1 LLQREKK
8 GTWHYGVPD
17 KYAVWYEEMR
27 PDRSSDADSYALLQ
41 AGLDHINQGFSVFD
55 RHLRLVG
62 WNQKFLELLD
72 FPDWIGHR
80 GTPFETLIRYNAERG
95 EYGPG
100 DAEQQVA
107 ERVEQARRFEPHFF
121 ERTRPTGE
129 ILAIRG
135 DPLPEGGFV
144 TVYTDVTEQRHYERL
159 IREQNEELERRVR
172 ERTADLH
179 AAHDQLLDAIAKQKD
194 IAEALAVSES
204 RLQLIIDRVP
214 AGIAYWDKDVQ
225 CLFANRRFA
234 TAFGR
239 RKEECIGRPATEV
252 VGDETLAELQGYVD
266 RVLGGE
272 SVTFEYEATLARR
285 RPATVRTNL
294 IPEINEHGEVA
305 GFFILSLDITR
316 QKKAETAILQAEKME
331 AVGQLSS
338 GIAHDFNNLL
348 TVVLGNLIPFR
359 DRCRDPDDRA
369 EFLDPAIEAA
379 RKGAKLTDRLL
390 SFARRQPLS
399 RQPVDVEDLVA
410 GMVRL
415 FRRSLPND
423 IEIVTATGGQP
434 YPALVDPHQL
444 ENALLNLA
452 INARDAMPKGGRLAF
467 ETTFLT
473 VPEHSAS
480 EDDIA
485 PGEYVRI
492 GVQDTG
498 GGMDPATR
506 ARVFEPFFT
515 TKQGE
520 GGSGLGLSMVYG
532 FVKQSHGAIRIESEP
547 SHGTKVVILLPR
559 ARQAD
564 ESDDVSIRSGRF
576 RAAEDDLLLLVEDN
590 EQVRAVVRRQL
601 TDLGYRLI
609 EAGDADEALELLEN
623 VPDFTVLVSDIV
635 MPGAMTGIDLGERA
649 RAVKPDLKIILMTGY
664 AGRDRMRDLDT
675 CPFPVLRKPFDQ
687 VQLVTA
693 LTNQP
698 T

>member
-1 LLQREKK
+1 
-8 GTWHYGVPD
+8 
-17 KYAVWYEEMR
+17 MR
-27 PDRSSDADSYALLQ
+27 PEVSSDADSYALLQ

-55 RHLRLVG
+55 RRLRLVG
-62 WNQKFLELLD
+62 WNRKFLELLD
-72 FPDWIGHR
+72 FPDWIGFR
-80 GTPFETLIRYNAERG
+80 GAPFSSLIRYNAERG

-100 DAEQQVA
+100 DLDEQVA
-107 ERVEQARRFEPHFF
+107 TRVAEAEMFVPHFF

-135 DPLPEGGFV
+135 EPLPEGGFV
-144 TVYTDVTEQRHYERL
+144 TVYTDVTEQRKYERL

-179 AAHDQLLDAIAKQKD
+179 AAHDQLLDSIAKQKD
-194 IAEALAVSES
+194 IAEALSISES

-214 AGIAYWDKDVQ
+214 AGIAYWDKDVR
-225 CLFANRRFA
+225 CRFANRRFA
-234 TAFGR
+234 AAFGR
-239 RKEECIGRPATEV
+239 RKEDCIGRPATEV
-252 VGDETLAELQGYVD
+252 VGERTLGELQAYID

-272 SVTFEYEATLARR
+272 SVSFEYETILARG

-294 IPEINEHGEVA
+294 IPENNERDEVA

-316 QKKAETAILQAEKME
+316 QKKAEAAILQAEKME
-331 AVGQLSS
+331 AIGQLSS

-348 TVVLGNLIPFR
+348 TVVLGNLIPLR
-359 DRCRDPDDRA
+359 DRCEDPDDRS

-399 RQPVDVEDLVA
+399 RRPVDVEDLVA

-415 FRRSLPND
+415 FRRSLPSD

-434 YPALVDPHQL
+434 YSALADPHQL

-473 VPEHSAS
+473 VPEDSAS
-480 EDDIA
+480 ENDIA

-492 GVQDTG
+492 SVRDTG
-498 GGMDPATR
+498 AGMDAATR

-547 SHGTKVVILLPR
+547 GHGTKVVIVLPR
-559 ARQAD
+559 AREAD
-564 ESDDVSIRSGRF
+564 EPGDASGRSGRF

-601 TDLGYRLI
+601 TELGYRLV
-609 EAGDADEALELLEN
+609 EAADADEALELLDN

-635 MPGAMTGIDLGERA
+635 MPGAMTGIDLGEQA
-649 RAVKPDLKIILMTGY
+649 RTMKPKLKIILMTGY

-675 CPFPVLRKPFDQ
+675 CPFPVLRKPFDRD
-687 VQLVTA
+687 QLVNA
-693 LTNQP
+693 LKRGTGVP
-698 T
+698 

>member
-1 LLQREKK
+1 
-8 GTWHYGVPD
+8 
-17 KYAVWYEEMR
+17 MR
-27 PDRSSDADSYALLQ
+27 PEPSSDADSYALLQ

-55 RHLRLVG
+55 RHLRLIG

-72 FPDWIGHR
+72 FPDWIAYR
-80 GTPFETLIRYNAERG
+80 GAPFETLIRFNAERG

-100 DAEQQVA
+100 VVETQVA
-107 ERVEQARRFEPHFF
+107 ERVAQARRFEPHAF

-135 DPLPEGGFV
+135 EPLPEGGFV

-172 ERTADLH
+172 ARTADLY
-179 AAHDQLLDAIAKQKD
+179 ATHDQLLDAIAKQKD
-194 IAEALAVSES
+194 IAEALSVSES

-214 AGIAYWDKDVQ
+214 AGIAYWDKDAQ

-234 TAFGR
+234 GAYGL
-239 RKEECIGRPATEV
+239 RKEECIGRPAIEV
-252 VGDETLAELQGYVD
+252 VGAATLGELQGHID
-266 RVLGGE
+266 RVLDGE
-272 SVTFEYEATLARR
+272 SVTFEYETVVARGR
-285 RPATVRTNL
+285 QAMVRTTL

-316 QKKAETAILQAEKME
+316 QKRAEAAILQAEKME
-331 AVGQLSS
+331 AIGQLSS

-359 DRCRDPDDRA
+359 ERHGDADDRRD
-369 EFLDPAIEAA
+369 FLDPAIEAA

-390 SFARRQPLS
+390 SFARRQPQS

-415 FRRSLPND
+415 FRRSLPSD

-452 INARDAMPKGGRLAF
+452 LNARDAMPKGGRLAF

-473 VPEHSAS
+473 VPAHAAPEY
-480 EDDIA
+480 DIV
-485 PGEYVRI
+485 PGDYVRI
-492 GVQDTG
+492 SVHDTG
-498 GGMDPATR
+498 TGIDPTIQ

-532 FVKQSHGAIRIESEP
+532 FVKQSQGAIRIGGGP
-547 SHGTKVVILLPR
+547 GGRGTEVVILLPR
-559 ARQAD
+559 AVGAD
-564 ESDDVSIRSGRF
+564 DRAAPAGPASRF
-576 RAAEDDLLLLVEDN
+576 RAPETDLLLLVEDN

-601 TDLGYRLI
+601 ADLGYRLV
-609 EAGDADEALELLEN
+609 EAADAEEALELLRN
-623 VPDFTVLVSDIV
+623 VPDFTLLVSDIV
-635 MPGAMTGIDLGERA
+635 MPGPMTGIELGNRA
-649 RAVKPDLKIILMTGY
+649 KALKPSLRIILMTGY
-664 AGRDRMRDLDT
+664 AGRDRTRDFDR
-675 CPFPVLRKPFDQ
+675 CPFLVLRKPFDPE
-687 VQLVTA
+687 QLVAA
-693 LTNQP
+693 LRRDSLVA
-698 T
+698 

>member
-1 LLQREKK
+1 
-8 GTWHYGVPD
+8 VPVEPP
-17 KYAVWYEEMR
+17 VWRQEMG
-27 PDRSSDADSYALLQ
+27 PELSSDADSYALLQ

-62 WNQKFLELLD
+62 WNRKFLELLD
-72 FPDWIGHR
+72 FPDWIGYR
-80 GTPFETLIRYNAERG
+80 GAPFASLIRYNAERG

-100 DAEQQVA
+100 DIDEQVA
-107 ERVEQARRFEPHFF
+107 ERVEQAQRFAPHFF
-121 ERTRPTGE
+121 ERTRPTGK

-135 DPLPEGGFV
+135 EPLPEGGFV
-144 TVYTDVTEQRHYERL
+144 TVYTDVTEQRHYESL

-194 IAEALAVSES
+194 IAEALSISET

-234 TAFGR
+234 VAYGL

-252 VGDETLAELQGYVD
+252 VGEKTLSELQRYVD

-272 SVTFEYEATLARR
+272 SVTFEYEATLVRGR
-285 RPATVRTNL
+285 QATVRTSL

-359 DRCRDPDDRA
+359 ERCQDPDDRS

-452 INARDAMPKGGRLAF
+452 INARDAMPRGGRLGF
-467 ETTFLT
+467 ETTFLAVSEQT
-473 VPEHSAS
+473 AS
-480 EDDIA
+480 EHDIA

-492 GVQDTG
+492 SVQDSG
-498 GGMDPATR
+498 CGMDPATR

-547 SHGTKVVILLPR
+547 GCGAKVVIVLPR
-559 ARQAD
+559 APEAD
-564 ESDDVSIRSGRF
+564 EPDHVSGASGGF
-576 RAAEDDLLLLVEDN
+576 RAAAEDLLLLVEDN

-601 TDLGYRLI
+601 TDLGYCLI
-609 EAGDADEALELLEN
+609 EAADADEALELLDN

-649 RAVKPDLKIILMTGY
+649 RAMKPTLKIILMTGY
-664 AGRDRMRDLDT
+664 AGRDRLRDLDT
-675 CPFPVLRKPFDQ
+675 CPFPVLRKPFDRD
-687 VQLVTA
+687 QLVNA
-693 LTNQP
+693 LRRSATIR
-698 T
+698 

>member
-1 LLQREKK
+1 
-8 GTWHYGVPD
+8 
-17 KYAVWYEEMR
+17 MR
-27 PDRSSDADSYALLQ
+27 PELSSDADSYALLQ

-55 RHLRLVG
+55 RGLQLVG

-72 FPDWIGHR
+72 FPDWIGSR
-80 GTPFETLIRYNAERG
+80 GAPFSSLIRYNAERG

-100 DAEQQVA
+100 NIDEQVA
-107 ERVEQARRFEPHFF
+107 ERVEQAQRFEPHFF

-135 DPLPEGGFV
+135 EPLPEGGFV
-144 TVYTDVTEQRHYERL
+144 TVYTDVTEQRKYERL

-194 IAEALAVSES
+194 IAEALTVSES

-234 TAFGR
+234 AAFGR
-239 RKEECIGRPATEV
+239 RKEDCIGRPATEV
-252 VGDETLAELQGYVD
+252 VGEKTLRELQSHID
-266 RVLGGE
+266 RVRGGE
-272 SVTFEYEATLARR
+272 SVTFEYEAILARGR
-285 RPATVRTNL
+285 SATVRTNL
-294 IPEINEHGEVA
+294 IPEISEHGEVA

-359 DRCRDPDDRA
+359 ERCQDPDDRSDY
-369 EFLDPAIEAA
+369 LDPAIEAA

-399 RQPVDVEDLVA
+399 RQPVDAEDLVA

-423 IEIVTATGGQP
+423 IEIVTATSGQP

-452 INARDAMPKGGRLAF
+452 INARDAMSRGGRLSF

-473 VPEHSAS
+473 VREDSAS
-480 EDDIA
+480 ENDIA
-485 PGEYVRI
+485 PGDYVQI
-492 GVQDTG
+492 SVQDTG
-498 GGMDPATR
+498 AGMDPVTR

-547 SHGTKVVILLPR
+547 GHGAKVVVLLPR
-559 ARQAD
+559 AREAD
-564 ESDDVSIRSGRF
+564 DSDDVASRSDSF

-601 TDLGYRLI
+601 TDLGFSLV
-609 EAGDADEALELLEN
+609 EAGDADEALELLDN
-623 VPDFTVLVSDIV
+623 VPDFTVVVSDIV

-649 RAVKPDLKIILMTGY
+649 RAMKPELTIILMTGY
-664 AGRDRMRDLDT
+664 AGRDRMRDLDS
-675 CPFPVLRKPFDQ
+675 CPFPVLRKPFDHD
-687 VQLVTA
+687 QLVNA
-693 LTNQP
+693 LRKGAVAS
-698 T
+698 